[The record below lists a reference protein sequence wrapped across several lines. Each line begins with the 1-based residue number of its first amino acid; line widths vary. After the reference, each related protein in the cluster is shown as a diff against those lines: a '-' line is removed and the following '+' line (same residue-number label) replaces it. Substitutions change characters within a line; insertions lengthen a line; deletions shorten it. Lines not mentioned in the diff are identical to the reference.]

1 MPKSFISAPKSA
13 MLPPPVSVEIGSQRI
28 DATTSIV
35 TPNSRLTGS
44 NCAFLNNTMSVNS
57 TSMMRIMFSSVSSIP
72 SAGIALM
79 QPGLIRIKKQNEIK
93 FGFLKYLIFP
103 LLPYL
108 SGKGLSVFQLPDGC
122 HSRGFESPQA
132 CSPAGWYPPPASHL
146 PTAARLPLAAD
157 R

>member
-1 MPKSFISAPKSA
+1 MRPKLLRTFDEGIVSRAQPNIAHQCDAQVIHQRAEIA

-44 NCAFLNNTMSVNS
+44 NCAFLNNTMSVKS

-79 QPGLIRIKKQNEIK
+79 QPGLIRIKKQTK
-93 FGFLKYLIFP
+93 
-103 LLPYL
+103 
-108 SGKGLSVFQLPDGC
+108 
-122 HSRGFESPQA
+122 
-132 CSPAGWYPPPASHL
+132 
-146 PTAARLPLAAD
+146 
-157 R
+157 